1 MAVPVLRFLIH
12 DIRAVFLLFTLS
24 IYLALCTIHCL
35 FGYLIHKNGDSM
47 RTKANIIFAPLH
59 IAFLATMVIGM
70 VKNDYSAMCSEE
82 TVLPVI
88 FYVASG
94 LFGLLFVVTLN
105 CFFVEYMLK

>member
-59 IAFLATMVIGM
+59 IAFLATIYKTGSCDLSLGQSEGWHQPNVIG
-70 VKNDYSAMCSEE
+70 KDDICSSA
-82 TVLPVI
+82 I
-88 FYVASG
+88 
-94 LFGLLFVVTLN
+94 
-105 CFFVEYMLK
+105 VE